1 MAQTA
6 SIYGSPSSLTLTS
19 TWSCTYYATANQLGA
34 ITYHRSY
41 GSPSTKSGS
50 ITFDLT
56 SLPSNITINSTK
68 VYATVSNGDTYG
80 SGTITVGGVSFS
92 RSTGYVTI
100 ANPSASDTSLTVPF
114 TYKASNHSGTYH
126 DSSSTSSSK
135 TSSHSSPITFSDIY
149 LVIDYTVNVTACTAP
164 MSVSVSANNVVPGT
178 AVTLSWSGAGAGTN
192 NAITGYHVYRAT
204 SASGSYSYLG
214 AVSTT
219 ATSGSM
225 SITAS
230 TTPGAS
236 YYYKVY
242 TIGSVSGY
250 NSGASGYA
258 TLTTLSYTACT
269 APSSVT
275 VSSSSVEVGE
285 TVTLSWS
292 GAAAG
297 TNNAIV
303 GYHVYRAAS
312 ATGTYEMLTSVETNA
327 TYGSTTVTAPTT
339 QGSSYYYKV
348 YTIGAVSGYH
358 SGESSIVAISTI
370 VHTDCIAPDTCLLDC
385 CISHENVTLY
395 WGNGSSGTNNNMTGY
410 EVQRCESY
418 DGSTWSDWTTLTT
431 QTDVTLTVDPPAVYG
446 NYYWYRVRTKGE
458 VTDSPWRNCS
468 HTLRRDHEPI
478 AAWTDESLVAGETM
492 IKAIHM
498 TEMQHAINV
507 LLDFYGLGAQEMTSI
522 LSGETSLG
530 GWTNHMTEIRNAVD
544 LLSTEHEAW
553 EEITVNCP
561 KAATMQQLRDAIV
574 AVQKPQFVLGV
585 NKLGA
590 MVL

>member
-1 MAQTA
+1 MAVLEFSVPNTGLTSSRSSTTA
-6 SIYGSPSSLTLTS
+6 TSWSTATNSQTLTVS
-19 TWSCTYYATANQLGA
+19 AIPSNAVVTSAVLYYTSINPAVTGSQTLSIGSHSYTLLRNQSAGTTLDLSAA
-34 ITYHRSY
+34 ITGNGSY
-41 GSPSTKSGS
+41 TMNYS
-50 ITFDLT
+50 FR
-56 SLPSNITINSTK
+56 
-68 VYATVSNGDTYG
+68 A
-80 SGTITVGGVSFS
+80 SGT
-92 RSTGYVTI
+92 
-100 ANPSASDTSLTVPF
+100 
-114 TYKASNHSGTYH
+114 SNSYT
-126 DSSSTSSSK
+126 SST
-135 TSSHSSPITFSDIY
+135 IIFQNQ
-149 LVIDYTVNVTACTAP
+149 VVTVTYEIPYTACTAP
-164 MSVSVSANNVVPGT
+164 TSVSVSANNVVPGT
-178 AVTLSWSGAGAGTN
+178 AATLSWSGAGAGTN

-269 APSSVT
+269 APSTVT

-303 GYHVYRAAS
+303 GYHVYRATS

-339 QGSSYYYKV
+339 QDSSYYYKV
-348 YTIGAVSGYH
+348 YTIGTVSGYN
-358 SGESSIVAISTI
+358 SGASSYVAISTI
-370 VHTDCIAPDTCLLDC
+370 VHTDCIAPDTCLLDRC
-385 CISHENVTLY
+385 VSHESVTLY
-395 WGNGSSGTNNNMTGY
+395 WGNGASGTNNNMTGY

-418 DGSTWSDWTTLTT
+418 DGSTWSDWTALTT
-431 QTDVTLTVDPPAVYG
+431 QTDVTLTVEPPAVYG

-478 AAWTDESLVAGETM
+478 AMWTDENLVAGETK

-507 LLDFYGLGAQEMTSI
+507 LLDFYGLGAREMTFI

-530 GWTNHMTEIRNAVD
+530 GWTDHMAEIRSAVD
-544 LLSTEHEAW
+544 LLSPKHEAW

-574 AVQKPQFVLGV
+574 AVKKPRFVLGV